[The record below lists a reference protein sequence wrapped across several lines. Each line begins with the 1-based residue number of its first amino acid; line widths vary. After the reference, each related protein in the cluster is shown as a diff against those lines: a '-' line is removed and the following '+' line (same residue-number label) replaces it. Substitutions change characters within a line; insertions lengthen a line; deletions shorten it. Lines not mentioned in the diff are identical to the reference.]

1 MKNIIIRK
9 WQKKDFDNV
18 QIVLRNSWYSTY
30 DFIPKDDLDFYLSQ
44 KYSIEELE
52 KLYYSENNICYVSEV
67 DTKICGWLKL
77 TINENKF
84 FLSSIYILPEFQ
96 RFKIGSKL
104 FDITIQEALS
114 NSFKE
119 IYVGVM
125 NKNLVALNWYKK
137 LGFEFFR
144 EEPFQMG
151 NTKVFHLIGK
161 KKL

>member
-1 MKNIIIRK
+1 MEAGNTEISKGIFLKNIIIRK

-84 FLSSIYILPEFQ
+84 FL
-96 RFKIGSKL
+96 
-104 FDITIQEALS
+104 
-114 NSFKE
+114 
-119 IYVGVM
+119 
-125 NKNLVALNWYKK
+125 
-137 LGFEFFR
+137 
-144 EEPFQMG
+144 
-151 NTKVFHLIGK
+151 
-161 KKL
+161 